1 MREAAVVQI
10 IEIYIVLAVLHDQ
23 PAMML
28 VGLAPLALV
37 AAEAAWHMVDHT
49 LLAMGRI

>member
-10 IEIYIVLAVLHDQ
+10 IEIYILMAVLHDQ
-23 PAMML
+23 PAVMF

-37 AAEAAWHMVDHT
+37 AAEAAWHMTDHA
-49 LLAMGRI
+49 LRAMARP